1 MSITRWDPFRELES
15 VSDRLNRMFGRS
27 NLLGD
32 MTRETLASSDWSP
45 AVDVVETGEEFLV
58 KAELPEVRKEDVKV
72 SIENGVL
79 RIAGERKQDK
89 EEKNKRYHRIERFH
103 GSFMRSFT
111 LPDSVDDAKLAAEFK
126 EGVLTVHLPKMAQS
140 KPRTTEVKI
149 T

>member
-27 NLLGD
+27 NLLGEA
-32 MTRETLASSDWSP
+32 TRETLAATDWSP
-45 AVDVVETGEEFLV
+45 AVDVAETPEEFLV

-72 SIENGVL
+72 NIENGVL
-79 RIAGERKQDK
+79 RIAGERKQEK
-89 EEKNKRYHRIERFH
+89 EEKNKRFHRVERFH

-111 LPDSVDDAKLAAEFK
+111 LPDTIDETKLAAEFK
-126 EGVLTVHLPKMAQS
+126 EGVLTVHLPKLPQS

-149 T
+149 S

>member
-32 MTRETLASSDWSP
+32 ITRETLASSDWSP
-45 AVDVVETGEEFLV
+45 AVDVAETAEEFLV
-58 KAELPEVRKEDVKV
+58 KAELPEVRKEDIKV

-79 RIAGERKQDK
+79 RIAGERKQEK
-89 EEKNKRYHRIERFH
+89 EEKNKRYHRVERFH
-103 GSFMRSFT
+103 GSFTRSFT
-111 LPDSVDDAKLAAEFK
+111 LPDSIEEAKLTADFK
-126 EGVLTVHLPKMAQS
+126 DGVLTVHLPKAPQS